1 MFTVLSAIASLGR
14 KCAALLGIDGR
25 GTEHA
30 ETLHVGDH
38 VFIVLSDLFGSI
50 PIQRHGEV
58 VGVCLVDDRCA
69 PYGWGDL
76 VTESV
81 LEILHLLAV
90 DAALSRYRARDDR
103 QQRDLDAKRLLDD
116 RQFV

>member
-1 MFTVLSAIASLGR
+1 MLTLLSAVASLGR
-14 KCAALLGIDGR
+14 ECAALLGIDRR

-30 ETLHVGDH
+30 EALHVGDH
-38 VFIVLSDLFGSI
+38 VFVVLGDLFGSI
-50 PIQRHGEV
+50 PVQRHGEV
-58 VGVCLVDDRCA
+58 VGVRLVDDRGA

-76 VTESV
+76 LTESV

-103 QQRDLDAKRLLDD
+103 QQRDLDAKRLLDG
-116 RQFV
+116 